1 MKRFEFL
8 RFLNIAMI
16 IAVLS
21 IIVES
26 GPKALGGSPDNFLLV
41 ADFTRDSVR
50 RYDGHTGA
58 FIDTFV
64 PRHSGGMN
72 QAYGVLF
79 GPQDQNLYVST
90 GEFGGPGQLKG
101 VLRYDGTTG
110 SFIDQ
115 FTVGGNLASPRGIIF
130 GPDGD
135 LYVTDRKFIGQD
147 WQLEGRV
154 ARFDSTTGAYLGDFV
169 TLGSGGLSI
178 PTQLIFAPS
187 VEDSGRLD
195 LYVLSSFTNSVL
207 RYHGTTGNFMG
218 EFVASGS
225 GGLEGPA
232 TMTFGPDG
240 DLFVANF
247 YSSDLSVK
255 RFEGPS
261 GPTPGAFVETFV
273 PTGSGGLRAPA
284 GLIFGPDGNGD
295 GQLDLYLA
303 EVDGHS
309 SNKASVK
316 RYDGVTG
323 DFIDTFVT
331 ERSGGLEGALLM
343 TFTET
348 DPVTLNYLG
357 SPAPHAG
364 IQSVPEPACM
374 LLAAFSAAVAAFPLN
389 RRYDRARNCTMKP
402 FKVRRSDTAS
412 KLMYQ

>member
-8 RFLNIAMI
+8 RYLNTA
-16 IAVLS
+16 L
-21 IIVES
+21 IVTALWTISEAR
-26 GPKALGGSPDNFLLV
+26 PQALGGSPDNFLLV
-41 ADFTRDSVR
+41 SDFTRDAVR
-50 RYDGHTGA
+50 RYDGLTGA
-58 FIDTFV
+58 FIDTFI
-64 PRHSGGMN
+64 PKHNGGMN
-72 QAYGVLF
+72 QPYGVLF
-79 GPQDQNLYVST
+79 GPHDQNLYVST
-90 GEFGGPGQLKG
+90 GEFAGPGQLKG

-115 FTVGGNLASPRGIIF
+115 FTIGGNLASPRGTIF
-130 GPDGD
+130 GPDGN

-154 ARFDSTTGAYLGDFV
+154 ARFDGTTGSYLGDFV
-169 TLGSGGLSI
+169 PLGSGGLSI
-178 PTQLIFAPS
+178 PTQLMFAPS

-225 GGLEGPA
+225 GGVEGPA

-240 DLFVANF
+240 DLYVANF

-261 GPTPGAFVETFV
+261 GPTPGAFVHTFV
-273 PTGSGGLRAPA
+273 PAGSGGLRAPA
-284 GLIFGPDGNGD
+284 GLIFGPDGNDD

-316 RYDGVTG
+316 RYDGITG

-331 ERSGGLEGALLM
+331 ERSGGLEGAVLM
-343 TFTET
+343 TFRNT
-348 DPVTLNYLG
+348 DPVTLQYVG
-357 SPAPHAG
+357 VPAQLAAHDV
-364 IQSVPEPACM
+364 VPEPSC
-374 LLAAFSAAVAAFPLN
+374 LLLTSVASIGIVVFGW
-389 RRYDRARNCTMKP
+389 RREGRKSRGRENFD
-402 FKVRRSDTAS
+402 S
-412 KLMYQ
+412 